1 MVPIP
6 GLSQLKLYAILTALT
21 LVSLT
26 VAGTIWYVNKL
37 EAKVDTL
44 KADNALLNDALK
56 TQTRTIELMQADMNK
71 IRMFQDDVRR
81 GVNNNNKDLDEL
93 RKRFERNNQGQQ
105 RDFGTVAI
113 KDPSAVQR
121 AINKGVAEANRCL
134 EIASGAPLTEKEK
147 NAKLKT
153 EINSICPSLANPNF
167 KPTSN

>member
-1 MVPIP
+1 MIPIP
-6 GLSQLKLYAILTALT
+6 GLTQIKLYAILTVLT
-21 LVSLT
+21 VISLT
-26 VAGTIWYVNKL
+26 VAGTIWYINRL

-44 KADNALLNDALK
+44 KADNALLNDAVK
-56 TQTRTIELMQADMNK
+56 MQTRTIELMQADMNK

-81 GVNNNNKDLDEL
+81 GVNNNNKDLEDL
-93 RKRFERNNQGQQ
+93 RKRFEKDKQGQQ
-105 RDFGTVAI
+105 RDFGALAV

-121 AINKGVAEANRCL
+121 AVNKGVAEANRCL

-167 KPTSN
+167 KPTGN